1 MYLFK
6 KIKKTIWKIFQMK
19 KTSYSSFIFFM
30 KNEYRQKIKN
40 KTFHKNDFP
49 ASHLEKVPNL

>member
-1 MYLFK
+1 
-6 KIKKTIWKIFQMK
+6 MK